1 MITDPIV
8 EKLHQQRKEY
18 MERFQYDF
26 DAIVRD
32 IKAREASQPGPLL
45 QPPADARVG
54 REPQGDSQPA
64 SRGRRW

>member
-8 EKLHQQRKEY
+8 ERLHKQREEY

-32 IKAREASQPGPLL
+32 IKAREASSSAPLVE
-45 QPPADARVG
+45 PPA
-54 REPQGDSQPA
+54 PA
-64 SRGRRW
+64 PPTTVKRTRLTRR